1 MARRAFSPEGLDA
14 VPYGDITHVCMTP
27 SIHALLQYMLLFDY
41 DTVAR
46 HTAYFTGYAVSSDIA
61 SRLPGVW
68 FSVKQTGTRQ
78 SLSRIFGKIAI
89 RATRRLR
96 YPFLRNARI
105 YAFDVGFVPPLI
117 GRRPY
122 ALLSDGPLGISQN
135 MQESSAEY
143 IRQQRRS
150 QSLQGHIEELLFG
163 PVAVNGW
170 GNNPQCREFYM
181 TEDNQCVV
189 FRDKPVH
196 IDSLRSLW
204 EQAEPATH
212 TFVKH
217 VFDVD
222 ETDIALLNS
231 RPYMFCTQPMVK
243 DGILSE
249 QEYLAILR
257 PIFEKYGTDQLLL
270 KLHPRDDFDYRRY
283 FPEVAVYDKK
293 VNMQLLVLL
302 GANVQRVGTIC
313 SSSVNSFPQEVQ
325 VDWYGTDFHPKLKAW
340 FGTAVPPARPYN
352 QCAISPAVLL

>member
-1 MARRAFSPEGLDA
+1 MFFSPQGSDA
-14 VPYGDITHVCMTP
+14 VPYGDVTHVCMTP

-41 DTVAR
+41 DTVAH
-46 HTAYFTGYAVSSDIA
+46 HTAYFTGYAVSHDIA

-68 FSVKQTGTRQ
+68 FSVKQTGTRR
-78 SLSRIFGKIAI
+78 SLSRITDKIAI
-89 RATRRLR
+89 RATRCFR
-96 YPFLRNARI
+96 YPFLRHAHI

-117 GRRPY
+117 GHHSY

-143 IRQQRRS
+143 IRQKRRGR
-150 QSLQGHIEELLFG
+150 SLQGRLEEILFG
-163 PVAVNGW
+163 PVAVKGW
-170 GNNPQCREFYM
+170 GNNTQCKEFYM
-181 TEDNQCVV
+181 TEENQCVV

-196 IDSLRSLW
+196 VESLQSLW
-204 EQAEPATH
+204 KRAEPETRS
-212 TFVKH
+212 FVKY

-222 ETDIALLNS
+222 ETDITLLNS

-270 KLHPRDDFDYRRY
+270 KLHPRDDFDYRCH
-283 FPEVAVYDKK
+283 FPEVAIYDKK

-302 GANVQRVGTIC
+302 GANVRCAATIC

-340 FGTAVPPARPYN
+340 FGSAVPPMRPYN
-352 QCAISPAVLL
+352 QVAIPAAVLG